1 MRERRNKNMSKLKN
15 VGKAI
20 DDKVNKEA
28 NRMEAKTGVPKEI
41 WIGAVIII
49 VIIVLV
55 KIF

>member
-1 MRERRNKNMSKLKN
+1 MSKLKN